1 MAPLVAPAPDYL
13 GYSYA
18 ALIALGGLMGGLKR
32 GSKISL
38 VAGCVFSLFAA
49 YGASRVSQ
57 NPTDTIPSLD
67 ELNTGNILLLVSY
80 YYLAT
85 ASTLL
90 VMMGY
95 RFFQSGKFMPA
106 GLGESDLTN
115 L

>member
-57 NPTDTIPSLD
+57 NPTDTIPSL
-67 ELNTGNILLLVSY
+67 
-80 YYLAT
+80 AT

-106 GLGESDLTN
+106 GLVTILSLGMVIRYYTLTA
-115 L
+115 